1 MLVMIPAQPTPWQET
16 VAVSR
21 NRIAGWLP
29 RIHQA
34 PSVVS
39 GGFMACPPML
49 LRGVGDEQRRLYQ
62 LAMKQAA
69 AVVRPSVLERFQ
81 ADLLN

>member
-1 MLVMIPAQPTPWQET
+1 MLVMIPAQLTPFQET
-16 VAVSR
+16 SVVDR

-29 RIHQA
+29 PIPQA
-34 PSVVS
+34 PSIVS
-39 GGFMACPPML
+39 CGFMVCPPTL
-49 LRGVGDEQRRLYQ
+49 LRGVGDEHRRLYHW
-62 LAMKQAA
+62 AMQQAV